1 MIHFETVVEPLD
13 VIVAAQQ
20 GSQPTRM
27 GQSQYVESVESLIR
41 NNIQRVKKDMA
52 NEIIDA
58 GKFDQQTKN
67 EERVASLEE
76 MLGH

>member
-20 GSQPTRM
+20 GTAPRRG
-27 GQSQYVESVESLIR
+27 GQQYVESVESLIR
-41 NNIQRVKKDMA
+41 NNIQRAKIDMA

-58 GKFDQQTKN
+58 GKFDT
-67 EERVASLEE
+67 
-76 MLGH
+76 